1 MDMDQE
7 IIDEELML
15 RYRDG
20 DADAFEA
27 LYSRHKDPLYRH
39 IRRQCPDPEIA
50 FDLVHDIWLKVI
62 KARRRYRAE
71 ARFTT
76 YLYTLARNRM
86 VDYYRAQS
94 AKSRAAPRE
103 EEPLEM
109 DELPDEVN
117 DGTDT
122 RAHILDVV
130 EHSLELIQTLPQ
142 MQRESVLMYA
152 EGFSMV
158 EIAEITQV
166 PPETARSRV
175 RHALAKIR
183 LGLRDLIR

>member
-1 MDMDQE
+1 M
-7 IIDEELML
+7 
-15 RYRDG
+15 
-20 DADAFEA
+20 
-27 LYSRHKDPLYRH
+27 
-39 IRRQCPDPEIA
+39 
-50 FDLVHDIWLKVI
+50 
-62 KARRRYRAE
+62 
-71 ARFTT
+71 
-76 YLYTLARNRM
+76 
-86 VDYYRAQS
+86 
-94 AKSRAAPRE
+94 
-103 EEPLEM
+103 EEP
-109 DELPDEVN
+109 PDEVH